1 MTPKK
6 QKKVERIRELER
18 KLLEAQAQ
26 QIHRYH
32 FASHELEKMGTTH
45 CMGSA
50 VIITFTV
57 LGGRTTIAPVAIRDG
72 LSETTINALQEDM
85 RRSFDKATE
94 FEPKRMDR
102 RINHGLDL
110 HK

>member
-6 QKKVERIRELER
+6 QKKVERIRDLER
-18 KLLEAQAQ
+18 KLVEAQAQ
-26 QIHRYH
+26 QIHNYH

-57 LGGRTTIAPVAIRDG
+57 LGGRTISPVAIRDG
-72 LSETTINALQEDM
+72 LSEATIKAFQEDM
-85 RRSFDKATE
+85 RRSFEQATA
-94 FEPKRMDR
+94 FKPKGW
-102 RINHGLDL
+102 IGE
-110 HK
+110 